1 MSTLCTAWVVER
13 TDNLRLGFTD
23 HDGELLV
30 DGVACLPGSGFT
42 ASAAETQL
50 GFAFDNGALQG
61 ALRDRRITADDI
73 AAGLYGGARVE
84 VWRVDWR
91 TGSATLLRTLMIGE
105 ITRHTDGRFEME
117 TVGLGALLEE
127 VTGRVVTRLCSAVFG
142 DRRCGLD
149 AADFPEGTAC
159 ARSFAACRAFGNTH
173 NYRGFP
179 HLIGDDALV
188 QGVSDTL
195 PRDGGS
201 RYGDGPDV

>member
-13 TDNLRLGFTD
+13 TDGVRLGFTD
-23 HDGELLV
+23 HDGELRV

-50 GFAFDNGALQG
+50 GFAFDNSALQG
-61 ALRDRRITADDI
+61 ALRDERITAVDI
-73 AAGLYGGARVE
+73 AAGFYGGARVE
-84 VWRVDWR
+84 VWQVDWR
-91 TGSATLLRTLMIGE
+91 TGSHTLLRTQLVGE
-105 ITRHTDGRFEME
+105 IVRRTDGSFEAE
-117 TVGLGALLEE
+117 VVGLGALLEGVE
-127 VTGRVVTRLCSAVFG
+127 GRVVTRLCSAVFG

-149 AADFPEGTAC
+149 ADDYPAGTGC
-159 ARSFAACRAFGNTH
+159 ARSFAACKAFGNTA

-188 QGVSDTL
+188 QGVNEDL

-201 RYGDGPDV
+201 RYGDRPDV